1 MRKIEEYQDYA
12 RRIHIL
18 GNEIDQLSREKL
30 SLQDEVKVMRLRYA
44 DNINFEE
51 RQNGILIKT
60 VLMALEIESLRAK
73 IEQREQTAE
82 EMRRSIL

>member
-18 GNEIDQLSREKL
+18 GNEIDQLNKEKSFMQEEL
-30 SLQDEVKVMRLRYA
+30 RTIRLRYA

-51 RQNGILIKT
+51 KQNSVLIKI
-60 VLMALEIESLRAK
+60 VLMAA
-73 IEQREQTAE
+73 
-82 EMRRSIL
+82 